1 MTILDVFQLA
11 LSGALFTLIWLVQL
25 LIYPSFKLAFQNFSE
40 CMLHHQNRISWVV
53 IPLMTGELIV
63 TVMQKNVILIGI
75 VGLIWLSTAFIQVP
89 LHKKLLNNS
98 PELVERLIQS
108 NWIRT
113 ILWTIKLLI
122 VLRTAIHTL

>member
-25 LIYPSFKLAFQNFSE
+25 LIYPSFKLSSQNFSE

>member
-25 LIYPSFKLAFQNFSE
+25 LIYPSFKLASQNFSE

>member
-1 MTILDVFQLA
+1 MTTLDVYQLA
-11 LSGALFTLIWLVQL
+11 LSGSLFSLIWLVQL
-25 LIYPSFKLAFQNFSE
+25 LIYPSFKLASGNFTD

-53 IPLMTGELIV
+53 IPLMIGEVIV
-63 TVMQKNVILIGI
+63 TVMQKDMILIGI
-75 VGLIWLSTAFIQVP
+75 VSLIWISTAFIQVP
-89 LHKKLLNNS
+89 LHKKLLNNA
-98 PELVERLIQS
+98 PENVDRLIRS